1 MIPSMIAL
9 PISGTV
15 VEMIGQKRTLIIGQI
30 LILLGWTVVYFA
42 KQFLILL
49 IGRFLMGLGIGTCLP
64 VTILLNSEIALIKMR
79 GTLSMM
85 GSLAMSIGVIYSLL
99 MAATFP
105 LKHLFILSCVPSLIF
120 LMLSAF
126 LPESPVW
133 LMRKGYKDSARKVL
147 MTLRGNRYD
156 INPEIKELEN
166 LVAVSNHENSKW
178 IEKLEELKSRH
189 NVFPFMIMV
198 VILMIQVDSQF

>member
-1 MIPSMIAL
+1 MIAL

-42 KQFLILL
+42 KQLLILL

-105 LKHLFILSCVPSLIF
+105 LKHLFILVPIIYNFFNSRYYIRRRQDINRVFLHLADAPIF
-120 LMLSAF
+120 TSAF
-126 LPESPVW
+126 IKT
-133 LMRKGYKDSARKVL
+133 RVL
-147 MTLRGNRYD
+147 CTSFKKMF
-156 INPEIKELEN
+156 
-166 LVAVSNHENSKW
+166 H
-178 IEKLEELKSRH
+178 
-189 NVFPFMIMV
+189 
-198 VILMIQVDSQF
+198 

>member
-105 LKHLFILSCVPSLIF
+105 LKHLFILVPIIYNFFNS
-120 LMLSAF
+120 
-126 LPESPVW
+126 
-133 LMRKGYKDSARKVL
+133 
-147 MTLRGNRYD
+147 RYYIRRRQD
-156 INPEIKELEN
+156 INRVFLHLADAPIFSSSFINQSTMYFFQEN
-166 LVAVSNHENSKW
+166 VP
-178 IEKLEELKSRH
+178 LKVTS
-189 NVFPFMIMV
+189 VY
-198 VILMIQVDSQF
+198 ILMGIRLPSMKYSMLGTIQ